1 MAVVPATQVVVR
13 FKCDHICEVV
23 GTHQM
28 VLCVLCLARVR
39 SEQLGALLILFF
51 YFFKIIEMR
60 M

>member
-39 SEQLGALLILFF
+39 SERLGALLILLFLFF
-51 YFFKIIEMR
+51 QDS
-60 M
+60 